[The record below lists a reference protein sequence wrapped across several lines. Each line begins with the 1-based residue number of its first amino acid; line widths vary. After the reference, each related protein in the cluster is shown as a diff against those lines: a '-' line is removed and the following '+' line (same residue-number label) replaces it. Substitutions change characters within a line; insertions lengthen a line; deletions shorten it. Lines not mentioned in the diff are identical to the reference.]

1 MNNKKDKEYLIMK
14 KIVRAYDIFYSSEEK
29 TTEAYSKY
37 IKAREN
43 KSVYFDEVN
52 KLYYN
57 YINKYNN
64 NNYCSEA
71 KTRIINLIKENQSL
85 SNFKKFNRNEVFE
98 KFNFINDID
107 KLFKD

>member
-29 TTEAYSKY
+29 TTEAYLKY

-43 KSVYFDEVN
+43 AEIDFDKVN
-52 KLYYN
+52 KLYNN
-57 YINKYNN
+57 YINKKNN

-71 KTRIINLIKENQSL
+71 TTRIINLIKENQSL

-98 KFNFINDID
+98 KFNFINVID

>member
-64 NNYCSEA
+64 NNS
-71 KTRIINLIKENQSL
+71 TNIICN
-85 SNFKKFNRNEVFE
+85 SNNILRN
-98 KFNFINDID
+98 
-107 KLFKD
+107 KLFKRWKRLV